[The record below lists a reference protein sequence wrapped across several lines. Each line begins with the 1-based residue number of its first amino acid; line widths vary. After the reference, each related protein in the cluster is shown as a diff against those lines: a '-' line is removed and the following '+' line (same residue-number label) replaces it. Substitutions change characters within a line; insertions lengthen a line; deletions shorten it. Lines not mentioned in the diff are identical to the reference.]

1 MAEELSG
8 RISSTNP
15 ITKRKKAGLPHI
27 TAPLLVLFV
36 LAAMHLSRYLL
47 AGAASGG
54 NLLLS
59 ISVIQIIVLAMPCM
73 LYYLLRGRKLA
84 SPMPLSP
91 IGLRHITLILFSAM
105 VFVSGSLLIRFGYQ
119 ALASRSVDTSGF
131 FDGLYSGE
139 ADPSLAGVLLSFVI
153 IPAVC
158 EELLFRGVLFAEY
171 RALGE
176 GNAIFI
182 TAICFAMLHFSLTNF
197 PVYLF
202 AGILLGVVTAVSRSV
217 IPAVLLHLIS
227 NTLNV
232 FTSDRFLRIILQKN
246 GAFFVGFLL
255 AVLFGAAL
263 FLLFY
268 SIEHLYLHY
277 AVRPPDG
284 SLPPKS
290 RNAVVAVFLS
300 PTFLLLAAV
309 FLVIAALQ

>member
-1 MAEELSG
+1 MTEEHSG
-8 RISSTNP
+8 RTSDG
-15 ITKRKKAGLPHI
+15 KRKKAVLPHI
-27 TAPLLVLFV
+27 AAPLLVLFV
-36 LAAMHLSRYLL
+36 LVAMHLSRYLL
-47 AGAASGG
+47 TGAASGG
-54 NLLLS
+54 ELLLS
-59 ISVIQIIVLAMPCM
+59 ISVIQVVVLALPCM

-84 SPMPLSP
+84 SPMPISP
-91 IGLRHITLILFSAM
+91 IGLRHITLIVFAAL

-119 ALASRSVDTSGF
+119 ALASRSVDAAGF

-139 ADPSLAGVLLSFVI
+139 EEPSLAGMLLSFVI

-171 RALGE
+171 RSLGE
-176 GNAIFI
+176 VNAILI
-182 TAICFAMLHFSLTNF
+182 SAVCFAMLHFSLSNF

-217 IPAVLLHLIS
+217 IPAVLLHLLS

-255 AVLFGAAL
+255 IVIFGATL
-263 FLLFY
+263 FLLLY

-290 RNAVVAVFLS
+290 RSHAAAVFLS
-300 PTFLLLAAV
+300 PTFLLLVAA
-309 FLVIAALQ
+309 FLVILALQ

>member
-1 MAEELSG
+1 MAEEHSG
-8 RISSTNP
+8 GTVNE
-15 ITKRKKAGLPHI
+15 KRKKAGLPHI
-27 TAPLLVLFV
+27 AAPLLVLVV
-36 LAAMHLSRYLL
+36 LVAMHLSRYLL
-47 AGAASGG
+47 AGATSGG
-54 NLLLS
+54 ELLLS
-59 ISVIQIIVLAMPCM
+59 ISVVQIVVLALPCM

-84 SPMPLSP
+84 SPMPASP
-91 IGLRHITLILFSAM
+91 IGLRHITLIVFAAL

-119 ALASRSVDTSGF
+119 AFASQSVDTAGF

-139 ADPSLAGVLLSFVI
+139 EEPSLAGMLLSFVI

-171 RALGE
+171 RSLGE
-176 GNAIFI
+176 ANAVLI
-182 TAICFAMLHFSLTNF
+182 TSICFAMLHFSLTNF

-217 IPAVLLHLIS
+217 IPAVLLHLLS

-255 AVLFGAAL
+255 VVIFAFAL
-263 FLLFY
+263 FLLLY

-290 RNAVVAVFLS
+290 RSHAIAVFLS
-300 PTFLLLAAV
+300 PTFLLLVAA
-309 FLVIAALQ
+309 FLVILAIR

>member
-8 RISSTNP
+8 KSVNE
-15 ITKRKKAGLPHI
+15 KRKKVGAPQI

-47 AGAASGG
+47 AGMSSGG
-54 NLLLS
+54 DLLLS
-59 ISVIQIIVLAMPCM
+59 ISVIQIIVLVLPCM
-73 LYYLLRGRKLA
+73 LYYLLKGRKLA
-84 SPMPLSP
+84 SPMAVSP
-91 IGLRHITLILFSAM
+91 IGLRHITLIGFSAL
-105 VFVSGSLLIRFGYQ
+105 VFVTGSLLIRFGYQ
-119 ALASRSVDTSGF
+119 AFASQTVDTAGF

-139 ADPSLAGVLLSFVI
+139 AEPSLAGMLLSLVI

-171 RALGE
+171 RSLGE
-176 GNAIFI
+176 ANAILI
-182 TAICFAMLHFSLTNF
+182 SAICFAMLHFSLTNF

-217 IPAVLLHLIS
+217 IPAVLLHLLS
-227 NTLNV
+227 NTLSV

-255 AVLFGAAL
+255 VVLFGIAL
-263 FLLFY
+263 FLLLY
-268 SIEHLYLHY
+268 SIEHLYLRY
-277 AVRPPDG
+277 AVRPLDG

-290 RNAVVAVFLS
+290 MDAALSVFLS
-300 PTFLLLAAV
+300 PTFLLLVAA
-309 FLVIAALQ
+309 FLVILAVQ